1 MLPSLKTILL
11 NFNIVLSNY
20 PTAGI
25 NIVIMY
31 ADLQAQYSPSIN
43 TQTRGE
49 KRKKFKNGKG
59 REGVAGLGCRCIEE
73 WLMGLTGG
81 GR

>member
-11 NFNIVLSNY
+11 NFNIILSNY
-20 PTAGI
+20 QTTGI

-43 TQTRGE
+43 TQTRGRKE
-49 KRKKFKNGKG
+49 KSLRIGRGG
-59 REGVAGLGCRCIEE
+59 REWQGWGVDVSRSG
-73 WLMGLTGG
+73 
-81 GR
+81 